1 MTTLLKTDF
10 SDAQVLLTD
19 EPQWDRLVIPAGEI
33 PIMYEA
39 GNAIDRKAMVTSGQA
54 LEFQLRN
61 AVIPGDREGYFKGRV
76 QANISVPNLE
86 TVTMKTSV
94 LLDFEAYRDYP
105 KANDWLTII
114 ELWAGAA
121 SSKYPFRISLNLEKE
136 FGAGKPV
143 YFSVAATKRGLDGS
157 WLPVWKKV
165 NKTILPSF
173 NEWLDLEF
181 RYRMGNYLN
190 GKFTLFMG
198 GRKVIDKTGVTY
210 HTGSPSP
217 VPLTMIQPKLYTSGA
232 VIDHIREASGAAR
245 ILWDNWEIST

>member
-1 MTTLLKTDF
+1 MTILLKTDF
-10 SDAQVLLTD
+10 SDAQVLPT
-19 EPQWDRLVIPAGEI
+19 ENPQWDKLVIPAGEI

-39 GNAIDRKAMVTSGQA
+39 GTSADRSAVITSDDKLQFALSNAA
-54 LEFQLRN
+54 
-61 AVIPGDREGYFKGRV
+61 IPGDREGYYKGRV

-105 KANDWLTII
+105 KANDWLTTI

-121 SSKYPFRISLNLEKE
+121 SSKYPFRISLNLAKE

-143 YFSVAATKRGLDGS
+143 YFSVAGSQRGSSGK
-157 WLPVWKKV
+157 WFQAWKNS
-165 NKTILPSF
+165 NKTIRPNF
-173 NEWLDLEF
+173 NEGLELELS
-181 RYRMGNYLN
+181 YRMGNARTGRFSLSMN
-190 GKFTLFMG
+190 GESVFRIMN
-198 GRKVIDKTGVTY
+198 RTY
-210 HTGSPSP
+210 HSGSPKP

-232 VIDHIREASGAAR
+232 VIDHIRETSGAAR